1 MNLKKEG
8 NSYKHI
14 NIKGL
19 AGQGIPG
26 GSGYTAIRTYKG
38 SNSTKNISVSE

>member
-14 NIKGL
+14 RGL
-19 AGQGIPG
+19 AGEGVRG
-26 GSGYTAIRTYKG
+26 SSGYKAIRTYKG

>member
-14 NIKGL
+14 KGL
-19 AGQGIPG
+19 AGQGILG
-26 GSGYTAIRTYKG
+26 SSGYTAIRTYKG
-38 SNSTKNISVSE
+38 SNSTKNISASE

>member
-14 NIKGL
+14 TGL
-19 AGQGIPG
+19 AGQGVLD
-26 GSGYTAIRTYKG
+26 SSAYTAIRTYKG
-38 SNSTKNISVSE
+38 SQSTKNISVSE